1 MPVGAAIG
9 GGLGLAGSIGSAL
22 LGSNAAQQASQA
34 QVGLGEQALG
44 QQEGIWNTIQSA
56 IQPVIGLGTNA
67 ASGALSTLQKLLT
80 PGANMTQT
88 LSQIPGFT
96 FAQDW
101 GQKAVQNIGTTTGLG
116 GNTLTAGA
124 NFATGLA
131 QQGYGNIVNSL
142 LGLFSSGGNIATGA
156 AGALGGAGSNASN
169 SIGGTL
175 TGIGQSTAQGILGS
189 ANALSTGLTSG
200 TGSVGNAVLL
210 SKLLGGSG
218 GAASAAPSGIYG
230 GGAPTPYLNNPFTAG
245 VPGP

>member
-9 GGLGLAGSIGSAL
+9 GGIGLIGSLGSAL
-22 LGSNAAQQASQA
+22 LGSNAATKASGQQVA
-34 QVGLGEQALG
+34 LGEQALG
-44 QQEGIWNTIQSA
+44 QQEGIWNTLQSA
-56 IQPVIGLGTNA
+56 IQPVISLGTNA

-80 PGANMTQT
+80 PGPNMTST

-142 LGLFSSGGNIATGA
+142 LSLFGTGGNIATGG
-156 AGALGGAGSNASN
+156 AGALTSAGTNTSNT
-169 SIGGTL
+169 IGGTL
-175 TGIGQSTAQGILGS
+175 TGIGQSQAQGTLGT
-189 ANALSTGLTSG
+189 ANALSTGVTSG
-200 TGSVGNAVLL
+200 AGSVSNALL
-210 SKLLGGSG
+210 LQRLLGGSG
-218 GAASAAPSGIYG
+218 GSGIYT
-230 GGAPTPYLNNPFTAG
+230 GAIPSSGVVGQSVAAG
-245 VPGP
+245 

>member
-9 GGLGLAGSIGSAL
+9 GGLGAIGSIGGAL
-22 LGSNAAQQASQA
+22 LGSSAASKASGQQVA
-34 QVGLGEQALG
+34 LGEQALG

-80 PGANMTQT
+80 PGADMTST

-156 AGALGGAGSNASN
+156 AGALGGAGS
-169 SIGGTL
+169 
-175 TGIGQSTAQGILGS
+175 
-189 ANALSTGLTSG
+189 
-200 TGSVGNAVLL
+200 
-210 SKLLGGSG
+210 
-218 GAASAAPSGIYG
+218 AA
-230 GGAPTPYLNNPFTAG
+230 
-245 VPGP
+245 

>member
-9 GGLGLAGSIGSAL
+9 GALGAAGSIGSAL
-22 LGSNAAQQASQA
+22 LGSSAASKASAQQVA
-34 QVGLGEQALG
+34 LGEQALS
-44 QQEGIWNTIQSA
+44 QQEGIWNTEQSA
-56 IQPVIGLGTNA
+56 IQPIIGLGTNA
-67 ASGALSTLQKLLT
+67 AGGALSTLQKLLT

-156 AGALGGAGSNASN
+156 AGALSGAGSAASN

-175 TGIGQSTAQGILGS
+175 TGIGQSQAQGTLGT
-189 ANALSTGLTSG
+189 ANALSSGLSGITSS
-200 TGSVGNAVLL
+200 TSNALLL
-210 SKLLGGSG
+210 SRLLGG
-218 GAASAAPSGIYG
+218 GANTSGIYTGIG
-230 GGAPTPYLNNPFTAG
+230 GSSGSAVDTG
-245 VPGP
+245 